1 MFSRFSSRLVSACA
15 VSLACLSGAAVL
27 VGPVARPAMA
37 QEDRKYDPATTKVVV
52 LPVVDATG
60 EKVAERRKRQ
70 EDVCYKNMNELFTK
84 HGFQVVEEA
93 KVRQALADN
102 KVDLSDEENYRRDT
116 FYKVAKAAGGDLVVF
131 VLITDSRTDKKTS
144 LFKADELQGRAKI
157 KLWFLDAKNEQAIYS
172 AVTKE
177 GKAGG
182 ASKLFATNEGTD
194 RRANAAGNAVKEQ
207 LEEFFKPYKK

>member
-1 MFSRFSSRLVSACA
+1 MFGRFSSVCA
-15 VSLACLSGAAVL
+15 VTLACLSGAVVFA
-27 VGPVARPAMA
+27 GPLARPAMA

-70 EDVCYKNMNELFTK
+70 EDVCYKNLTEMFTK
-84 HGFQVVEEA
+84 HGFQVVDSA
-93 KVRQALADN
+93 KVTQALSDT
-102 KVDLSDEENYRRDT
+102 KTDLSDEENYRRDS
-116 FYKVAKAAGGDLVVF
+116 FYKMAKAAGGDLVVF

-144 LFKADELQGRAKI
+144 LFKGDELQGRAKI
-157 KLWFLDAKNEQAIYS
+157 KLWLLDAKNEQAIYS

-177 GKAGG
+177 GKAAG

-207 LEEFFKPYKK
+207 LDEFFKPYSKK